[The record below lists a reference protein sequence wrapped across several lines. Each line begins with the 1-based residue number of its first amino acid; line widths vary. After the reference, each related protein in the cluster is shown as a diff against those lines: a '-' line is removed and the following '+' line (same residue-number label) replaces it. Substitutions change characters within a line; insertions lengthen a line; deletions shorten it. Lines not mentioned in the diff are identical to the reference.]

1 MIKAVLIAAA
11 LVLFPFTALSQ
22 EPPARKDPE
31 PPASGRS
38 ATSGNPADDR
48 SSPSLR
54 DSVAQAIDAV
64 MDACDDDIEEYCEA
78 VSSGKGRIAL
88 CMWAHEDQLSS
99 ECRSTLARA
108 ARQLKRNVDR
118 VAEGCL
124 SEIRTLCGEAGKVGP
139 CLEQK
144 KSALSSSCQSI
155 VGGLAQKIP
164 RLMAMTG
171 MPVYSSDNRPLGQ
184 VVEVIRGSNGV
195 VQAIQIDIGRALGIG
210 TKLVTITADKLDRP
224 PGLKLFLSES
234 DVRALPEAKKQ

>member
-11 LVLFPFTALSQ
+11 LVLVPFSASSQ
-22 EPPARKDPE
+22 EGPARKDPE
-31 PPASGRS
+31 PSASGRS
-38 ATSGNPADDR
+38 AA
-48 SSPSLR
+48 PSNSAEQQTQLSLK
-54 DSVAQAIDAV
+54 DSVARAIDMV

-78 VSSGKGRIAL
+78 VTSGGGRIAL

-99 ECRSTLARA
+99 ECRSTLARVS
-108 ARQLKRNVDR
+108 RQLKRNVDR

-171 MPVYSSDNRPLGQ
+171 MPVYSSDNKPLGQ
-184 VVEVIRGSNGV
+184 VVEVIRGSNGA

-224 PGLKLFLSES
+224 PGLKIFLSES
-234 DVRALPEAKKQ
+234 EVRALPEAKKQ